1 MPVEGWLYGLL
12 GLMILGSLITLEMKD
27 VLGSI
32 VAVGIV
38 GLLLAV
44 CFLLLQAPDL
54 AIVQFIYEIPSV
66 IILVMAFAGR
76 EKDVLDQKRD
86 LLSPGL
92 AVLFLL
98 PFLVMGYF
106 ALRDLPSFGAP
117 LLRVATRYLAR
128 GAGETG
134 AANLVTAIL
143 LDYRVYDTLGEAT
156 VIFTGILGAI
166 TIIRKVG
173 RKG

>member
-54 AIVQFIYEIPSV
+54 AIVQVIYESPSV

-76 EKDVLDQKRD
+76 EKDVLVQKRN

-92 AVLFLL
+92 AVLLLL
-98 PFLVMGYF
+98 PFLVVGYF
-106 ALRDLPSFGAP
+106 ALRDLPPFGAP

>member
-38 GLLLAV
+38 GLLLAL

-54 AIVQFIYEIPSV
+54 AVVQFIYEIPSV

-76 EKDVLDQKRD
+76 EKDAPEQKRN
-86 LLSPGL
+86 LLSPVL
-92 AVLFLL
+92 AGIVLL
-98 PFLVMGYF
+98 PLLVVGYF
-106 ALRDLPSFGAP
+106 ALRELPSFGGP
-117 LLRVATRYLAR
+117 LLRVAARYLAR

-134 AANLVTAIL
+134 AVNLVTAIL

-156 VIFTGILGAI
+156 VIFAGILGAI

>member
-54 AIVQFIYEIPSV
+54 AVVQFIYEIPSV

-76 EKDVLDQKRD
+76 EKDVLAQKRD

-98 PFLVMGYF
+98 PFLVVGYF
-106 ALRDLPSFGAP
+106 ALRDLPPFGAP
-117 LLRVATRYLAR
+117 LLRVAARYLAR

-134 AANLVTAIL
+134 AANLVTAVL